1 MAPLIRFKMIE
12 IDSKVFFIGKKRK
25 ILRYPVR
32 SISLVP
38 EAENINGEIPRVT
51 VPEIFWQ

>member
-38 EAENINGEIPRVT
+38 ETENINREIPRET

>member
-1 MAPLIRFKMIE
+1 MIE

-38 EAENINGEIPRVT
+38 ETENINREIPRET